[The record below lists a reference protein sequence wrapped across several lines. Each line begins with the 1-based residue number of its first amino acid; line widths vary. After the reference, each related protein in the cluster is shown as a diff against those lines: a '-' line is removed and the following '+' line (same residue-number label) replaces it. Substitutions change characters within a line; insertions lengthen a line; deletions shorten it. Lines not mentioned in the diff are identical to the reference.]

1 MNSKNTKKLFTTPWF
16 VVSAAILCAI
26 LWGSAFPVLKLSY
39 PELGLQPDDLYGK
52 VVFAGFRFLL
62 ASIIIFVFFKLTTKE
77 SIRVSKKYWL
87 PLLGLGTLQTGLQYF
102 FFYNGLAHTTGM
114 KGSII
119 ESIGNFFTVALAH
132 FFYSNDKLN
141 TKKWIG
147 MGTGLLGII
156 IVNWGQEFG
165 WSFSFRGEGFL
176 IICSI
181 LSAIATIWAKEFS
194 LNLHPILINAWQ
206 MFLGS
211 ILLLLFGLPNVEP
224 GFMTFTPFATGL
236 FIYSALLSS
245 VAFSLW
251 YTLLKY
257 NKAGEIALFRFIIPV
272 AGAILSAL
280 FIPGEAFTFGIVI
293 SLILVSVGIVLLNF
307 PNKNNAITTV
317 KSSPR

>member
-1 MNSKNTKKLFTTPWF
+1 MNTKKLFTTPWF
-16 VVSAAILCAI
+16 VVFAATLCAI

-39 PELGLQPDDLYGK
+39 PEMGLQPDDLYGK

-62 ASIIIFVFFKLTTKE
+62 ASLIIFVFFKLTSKQ
-77 SIRVSKKYWL
+77 SIWVPKKFWL
-87 PLLGLGTLQTGLQYF
+87 PLLGLGVVQTGLQYF

-132 FFYSNDKLN
+132 FLYSNDKFN
-141 TKKWIG
+141 VKKFIG
-147 MGTGLLGII
+147 MGTGFLGII

-176 IICSI
+176 IICS
-181 LSAIATIWAKEFS
+181 LLGAIATIWAKEFS
-194 LNLHPILINAWQ
+194 LDLHPILINAWQ

-211 ILLLLFGLPNVEP
+211 VLLLLFGLPNVEP
-224 GFMTFTPFATGL
+224 GFMHFTPLSTGL
-236 FIYSALLSS
+236 FIYSAFLSS

-257 NKAGEIALFRFIIPV
+257 NKAGEIALYRFIIPV

-280 FIPGEAFTFGIVI
+280 FIPDETFTIGIIV
-293 SLILVSVGIVLLNF
+293 SLALVSVGIILLNY
-307 PNKNNAITTV
+307 PSKNATTI
-317 KSSPR
+317 K